1 MKESHKKPSLHI
13 ATSCV
18 KGIANERK
26 GIANEKKV
34 KLLQNISYSRKLTLH
49 MTPNTPCWWQH
60 HAVRIFSL
68 LGSGQT
74 ESVNV
79 KIDEAKCRA
88 VLEESLLRL
97 QNTSYTSC
105 TMHVPLFR
113 SLLFPLNSHMLL

>member
-1 MKESHKKPSLHI
+1 MKESHKKPSLQI

-34 KLLQNISYSRKLTLH
+34 KLLQKYFIQQKTNTAHDPKHTMLVAASCFENIFITR
-49 MTPNTPCWWQH
+49 
-60 HAVRIFSL
+60 VRTA
-68 LGSGQT
+68 GKR
-74 ESVNV
+74 NV
-79 KIDEAKCRA
+79 KTDEAKCRA

-113 SLLFPLNSHMLL
+113 LLLFPLNSHMLL